1 VTFGLMVRGL
11 LADVAKKKLVGFGRV
26 SGLATPQ
33 PLEHLLGGARW
44 DADVLREQ
52 VRGYVLR
59 GLADPGGALVLDD
72 TQVIK
77 KGAKSV
83 GVAPQHCGLTG
94 QTENCQVMVML
105 IYASRHGHAFVD
117 RALYLPRVWTADPQ
131 RCAAAGVSTDVEFV
145 TKPHLGVA
153 MLGRA
158 LADAALAFSWFVA
171 DSGYGARPGPAP
183 VLPRQPGVLCAGR
196 PGGPAPARRV
206 RQATSPRRGVGRYPE
221 HRMAAAF
228 GR

>member
-1 VTFGLMVRGL
+1 MVRGL

-59 GLADPGGALVLDD
+59 G
-72 TQVIK
+72 
-77 KGAKSV
+77 
-83 GVAPQHCGLTG
+83 
-94 QTENCQVMVML
+94 
-105 IYASRHGHAFVD
+105 
-117 RALYLPRVWTADPQ
+117 
-131 RCAAAGVSTDVEFV
+131 
-145 TKPHLGVA
+145 
-153 MLGRA
+153 RA

-171 DSGYGARPGPAP
+171 DSGDGARPGPAP

-196 PGGPAPARRV
+196 PGGPARARRV